1 MTRTRRPASA
11 IVTLSVTLAC
21 TAATLHAQSATT
33 SLRGTVT
40 DATGAA
46 IPAAHLTLD
55 DPARGLHLERSAG
68 ANGEYQFLQ
77 LAPGA
82 YTLSVDAP
90 GFTPQHITERLLV
103 AQPSTENLA
112 LAIAGASTEVTVSSE
127 SPALNTTDAT
137 LGDALPATAV
147 QQLPSEGRNV
157 PDLLSLQP
165 GVLYLGHNINANLDS
180 RSGAVAGARSD
191 QGNVTL
197 DGVDNNDQVQG
208 YAFTG
213 VLRSTLDS
221 VDEFRVIT
229 TGTNADTGRSS
240 GAQVNIVTRSG
251 TNALH
256 GTLYEYN
263 RNTDLA
269 ANNWFNKQAE
279 LASGLPNTPGKLI
292 RNTFGA
298 ALGGPLRRDKLFF
311 FGNYEGQR
319 TAENTQ
325 QTLVVPTAA
334 FRAGTISYPS
344 GGNTV
349 SLTPAQFASM
359 DPRCSAAGTCPLG
372 PGVNPA
378 VLAVLQQYPLPN
390 GAAAGD
396 GYNTASYTWSAPA
409 PTSLNTG
416 IARFDWNL
424 STRHQ
429 LFLRANLQD
438 DTDLAAPQF
447 QGEAANTRLR
457 DNTKGLAAG
466 WTFTAAPNLVNN
478 LRYGFIRQGYS
489 QRGIGQGSYVNFD
502 PATVSNLQAETRST
516 LLAVPVQN
524 VVDDLTWTRGSHT
537 FQFGINNRLVHNRLS
552 SDALSFDS
560 AATIGFDISMSGF
573 AGTGQSFDPAAFGLP
588 AVDTSFATSYN
599 SDVANLAGIISQ
611 VTNQY
616 NYRISKDGA
625 TGSLYPQGAFIPHDF
640 KSDEFEYY
648 LQDTW
653 RARPNLTFTVGL
665 RHLLAQTPFEV
676 NGQQAQPTIDVH
688 QWFLTRAADAAAGL
702 PDLTPLSFA
711 PSGQARG
718 LKPFYP
724 MQHANLAPRFAV
736 AFAATPRTSIRAGF
750 GLVYDHFGQ
759 GVVNTFAQYG
769 SYGLQGIKQ
778 TPNDAL
784 TPDNAPRFSSLGAIP
799 DVNGPTAPTVT
810 YPFTP
815 STDPNTTGFATA
827 VGLDDHLKTPYS
839 YTLDL
844 AVERQLPAG
853 FVLEAAYVGRMG
865 RHLLEQTDL
874 AAPADFVDPASG
886 QDFYTAAR
894 TLTLAANAANTN
906 SPNSPVSVGPV
917 SYFENLFPDA
927 AGLGVQGSDGKYPG
941 TPGNSATQNIFN
953 TLFRNYPNNASF
965 IQYSLDVQCAP
976 GCGGPPGQAKGR
988 FYNPQFNSLFSW
1000 TSNGTS
1006 NYNALQLILRHPMSH
1021 GLQMDASYTLSKS
1034 LDLGSDAERTCLQCG
1049 GNGASTFSWIVNA
1062 FRPGQNYGPSDFDT
1076 RHIVTANWLYL
1087 LPVGRGQTFAASVG
1101 PLVNA
1106 AISGWQLSGIARWTS
1121 GLPFSV
1127 LNGNGWEDDWSKQS
1141 AVIRT
1146 GQNNA
1151 LARTHTHVANGSV
1164 QAFANVDA
1172 LLTSIGVVGGPVRY
1186 ALPGESGSRNAF
1198 RGDGYFG
1205 IDAGLSKLVTIH
1217 DRNTL
1222 RLSWEVFNVTNSVR
1236 FDTNPIN
1243 SLQNQ
1248 TTIGS
1253 FGVYSALLTQPRVQ
1267 QLAARFSF

>member
-1 MTRTRRPASA
+1 MTRTRHTRRQ
-11 IVTLSVTLAC
+11 TL
-21 TAATLHAQSATT
+21 TAALLLSPSLVLAQTATT
-33 SLRGTVT
+33 SLRGTIT
-40 DATGAA
+40 DATGAILPGA
-46 IPAAHLTLD
+46 TLSLD
-55 DPARGLHLERSAG
+55 DPARSLHIERTASAS
-68 ANGEYQFLQ
+68 GEFQFLQ
-77 LAPGA
+77 LAPGT
-82 YTLSVDAP
+82 YTLTATAP
-90 GFTPQHITERLLV
+90 GFTPQHVTERLLI
-103 AQPSTENLA
+103 AQPSTQDLT
-112 LAIAGASTEVTVSSE
+112 LGIAGSATEVSVNSAA
-127 SPALNTTDAT
+127 PALNTTDAT
-137 LGDALPATAV
+137 LGNALPAASV

-165 GVLYLGHNINANLDS
+165 GVLYLGHNINAALDS

-197 DGVDNNDQVQG
+197 DGVDNNDQVSG
-208 YAFTG
+208 FAFTG

-221 VDEFRVIT
+221 VQEFRVVT

-240 GAQVNIVTRSG
+240 GAQVDILTRSG
-251 TNALH
+251 TNQLH

-263 RNTDLA
+263 RNTDLS

-298 ALGGPLRRDKLFF
+298 ALGGPLKPLVHRDRLFF

-319 TAENTQ
+319 TAENSQ
-325 QTLVVPTAA
+325 QTLVVPTAS
-334 FRAGTISYPS
+334 FRAGNISYPS
-344 GGNTV
+344 GGVTQT
-349 SLTPAQFASM
+349 LTQTQFASM
-359 DPRCSAAGTCPLG
+359 DPRCTAAGTCPLG

-378 VLAVLQQYPLPN
+378 SLAVLQQYPLPN
-390 GAAAGD
+390 GAALGD
-396 GYNTASYTWSAPA
+396 GLNTGSYTWSAPA
-409 PTSLNTG
+409 PASLNTG

-424 STRHQ
+424 SDRHQ
-429 LFLRANLQD
+429 IFIRGNLQD
-438 DTDLAAPQF
+438 DTALAAPQF
-447 QGEAANTRLR
+447 PGDLANSRLR
-457 DNTKGLAAG
+457 DNTKGFAAG
-466 WTFTAAPNLVNN
+466 YTFTVTQNLVNN
-478 LRYGFIRQGYS
+478 LRYGFIRQGYGL
-489 QRGIGQGSYVNFD
+489 RGIGQGSYVNFD
-502 PATVSNLQAETRST
+502 PATISNLHAETRST
-516 LLAVPVQN
+516 LLSVPVQN
-524 VVDDLTWTRGSHT
+524 VVDDLTWTHGTHT
-537 FQFGINNRLVHNRLS
+537 FQFGINNRLVHNQLNSDSLS
-552 SDALSFDS
+552 YDS
-560 AATIGFDISMSGF
+560 AATIGFDVTGSGF

-588 AVDTSFATSYN
+588 AVDSGFATSYN

-616 NYRISKDGA
+616 NYRISKDGT
-625 TGSLYPQGAFIPHDF
+625 TGALYPQGAFIPHDF

-653 RARPNLTFTVGL
+653 RATSRLTVTVGL
-665 RHLLAQTPFEV
+665 RHLLAQTPYEV
-676 NGQQAQPTIDVH
+676 NGQQAQPTVDVH
-688 QWFLTRAADAAAGL
+688 QWFNDRASNAAAGL

-718 LKPFYP
+718 LKPYYP
-724 MQHANLAPRFAV
+724 MQHANLAPRFAI
-736 AFAATPRTSIRAGF
+736 AFAPSDRTSIRAGF
-750 GLVYDHFGQ
+750 GMVYDHFGQ
-759 GVVNTFAQYG
+759 GVVNTFAQFG

-784 TPDNAPRFSSLGAIP
+784 SPDNAPRFAGISTIP
-799 DVNGPTAPTVT
+799 NVNGPVAQAVA

-815 STDPNTTGFATA
+815 STDPFSTGFATA

-839 YTLDL
+839 YTMDL
-844 AVERQLPAG
+844 AIERQLPAG
-853 FVLEAAYVGRMG
+853 FTLEAAYVGRMG

-874 AAPADFVDPASG
+874 AAPADYVDPKSG
-886 QDFYTAAR
+886 TDFYTAAR
-894 TLTLAANAANTN
+894 GLTIAANNANAAGIANA
-906 SPNSPVSVGPV
+906 SVAPVA
-917 SYFENLFPDA
+917 YFENLFPDA
-927 AGLGVQGSDGKYPG
+927 AGKGADGSG
-941 TPGNSATQNIFN
+941 TAGNSATQNIFN
-953 TLFRNYPNNASF
+953 TLFRNYPNNASY
-965 IQYSLDVQCAP
+965 IQYSLDLACSP
-976 GCGGPPGQAKGR
+976 GCGGTPGTPKGR

-1076 RHIVTANWLYL
+1076 RHIVTTNWLYL
-1087 LPVGRGQTFAASVG
+1087 IPTGHGQSFAVNAS

-1127 LNGNGWEDDWSKQS
+1127 INGTGWEDDWSKQA
-1141 AVIRT
+1141 AVVRT

-1151 LARTHTHVANGSV
+1151 LARTHTHIENGTV
-1164 QAFANVDA
+1164 QAFANVNA
-1172 LLTSIGVVGGPVRY
+1172 LVNSIGVADGPLRY

-1205 IDAGLSKLVTIH
+1205 IDAGFSKFIAIRERT
-1217 DRNTL
+1217 TL

-1253 FGVYSALLTQPRVQ
+1253 FGVYGATLTQPRIQ
-1267 QLAARFSF
+1267 QLAARISF